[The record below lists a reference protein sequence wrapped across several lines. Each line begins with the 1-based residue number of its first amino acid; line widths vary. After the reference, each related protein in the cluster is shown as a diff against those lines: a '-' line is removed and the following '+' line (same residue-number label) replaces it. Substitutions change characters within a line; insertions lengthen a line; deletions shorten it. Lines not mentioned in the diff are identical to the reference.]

1 MYPPRQNFHVSMI
14 SVQRHIDGADRLCAQ
29 VQACLRGA
37 SSKVPQLVRCQE
49 KGWRNPT
56 GTGLA
61 LPGNQNDSIACG
73 ICGTIF
79 YSNNM
84 SPNSSVSSTY
94 SCSPCLE
101 FLTPI
106 VHEESQ
112 SRSVECQDSTGQCTV
127 LPYRDPCHGCWLL
140 LCLLGCQ
147 FPGKTFSR
155 LLSMLPEVF
164 TQRHPL
170 DKPLAERGANSVSS
184 ASATSEETL
193 GEFRS
198 KQERRWRVHAVVW
211 VRKGSGRRSKMK
223 KTSFS

>member
-61 LPGNQNDSIACG
+61 LPGNQNGSIVCG
-73 ICGTIF
+73 ICGTIL

-84 SPNSSVSSTY
+84 SPNSSSFNTY
-94 SCSPCLE
+94 SCSPYLE

-155 LLSMLPEVF
+155 LLSMLPEIF
-164 TQRHPL
+164 TLSPRHQLHRRRPL
-170 DKPLAERGANSVSS
+170 ESS
-184 ASATSEETL
+184 EVNRRDVRSWWRIFQTTGGKKRSEES
-193 GEFRS
+193 R
-198 KQERRWRVHAVVW
+198 AP
-211 VRKGSGRRSKMK
+211 
-223 KTSFS
+223 